1 MMDQLLPTDRRELCV
16 TEARRRFFEEGICP
30 DGTLPAEV
38 LRSWLRCRDAAVDY
52 QADGRGDPEGRSG
65 LCGARERSELLL
77 NNASGVMEHVFEQI
91 RASGSMVILADDHG
105 MILHSLGDPGFI
117 NRAQRVALQ
126 PGAVWSEGTRGTNAI
141 GTALV
146 EAAAVEVMGA
156 EHFLDRNA
164 ILTCSAAPIFN
175 PAGEVAGV
183 LDISG
188 DSRNNQRHTL
198 GLVRLATQ
206 LLEKRLFEL
215 EHACDLL
222 VAIHLR
228 PECIGGLQE
237 GLLAI
242 AQDGQVV
249 GANGSARTLLK
260 SLPAVLMGVDFS
272 RLFRLTF
279 GAFMDRCVRDPQA
292 LQALELRSGERVF
305 SRLRSAG
312 PLLGMSH
319 SSLRAHTNAPVARAQ
334 SKPGVKA
341 QDRRSGE
348 PTLESLATGDPK
360 LELALERAARIAGKD
375 IPLLIQGESGVGKEL
390 FARAFHFSGPR
401 SEGPFVALNCAAI
414 PESLIESELF
424 GYVGGAFTGSRRE
437 GAIGKVQ
444 QAHGGTLFLDEIGD
458 MPLSMQ
464 ARLLRVLQERCVAPV
479 GGQRQIPVDI
489 SLVCA
494 THWKLRDAVKAGSF
508 REDLYYRVNGLTVTV
523 PALRERSDIR
533 SIVARI
539 LAAELDGSKRTGEVA
554 ISEQVLKFIDSYPWP
569 GNIRQLQNVIRV
581 AAALL
586 DDHETEILPVHLPE
600 ELFGADPMDDAE
612 RASHGVVMELATGVN
627 ASGAPSSDSP
637 RSLDEIELEAI
648 ATVMREV
655 SGNVSAAARRLGI
668 SRNTLYRKMGRMN

>member
-1 MMDQLLPTDRRELCV
+1 MSQLLRTDGREFCV

-30 DGTLPAEV
+30 DGGLSAEV
-38 LRSWLRCRDAAVDY
+38 LRSWLRCREAAVDY

-65 LCGARERSELLL
+65 LGGARERSELLL
-77 NNASGVMEHVFEQI
+77 NNASGVMDHVFEQI
-91 RASGSMVILADDHG
+91 RASGSMVILADDLG
-105 MILHSLGDPGFI
+105 MILHSLGDSGFV

-126 PGAVWSEGTRGTNAI
+126 PGAVWSEDARGTNAI
-141 GTALV
+141 GTALI
-146 EAAAVEVMGA
+146 EAAAVEVIGA
-156 EHFLDRNA
+156 EHYLDRNG
-164 ILTCSAAPIFN
+164 ILNCSAAPIFN
-175 PAGEVAGV
+175 SAGEVAGV

-188 DSRNNQRHTL
+188 DSRSNQRHTL

-206 LLEKRLFEL
+206 LLEKRLFEV
-215 EHACDLL
+215 EHARDLL

-242 AQDGQVV
+242 AQDGQVA
-249 GANGSARTLLK
+249 GANSIARTLLK
-260 SLPAVLMGVDFS
+260 ASPSALVGVDFS
-272 RLFRLTF
+272 LLFRLSF
-279 GAFMDRCVRDPQA
+279 PAFMDRCARDPQA

-312 PLLGMSH
+312 PLLGMSR
-319 SSLRAHTNAPVARAQ
+319 STARTDVTVPAVRTQPVKVQ
-334 SKPGVKA
+334 S
-341 QDRRSGE
+341 RRNGE
-348 PTLESLATGDPK
+348 LTLESLATGDPK
-360 LELALERAARIAGKD
+360 LQLVLERAARIAGKD

-401 SEGPFVALNCAAI
+401 SAGPFVALNCAAI

-508 REDLYYRVNGLTVTV
+508 REDLYYRVNGLTVTL

-533 SIVARI
+533 CIVARI
-539 LAAELDGSKRTGEVA
+539 LAAELDGSMRADEVS

-586 DDHETEILPVHLPE
+586 DDDEREILPVHLPE
-600 ELFGADPMDDAE
+600 ELFSTDPMDDAE
-612 RASHGVVMELATGVN
+612 REHPGDAKAVVTGVN
-627 ASGAPSSDSP
+627 TIRASSSDASC
-637 RSLDEIELEAI
+637 SLDEIELEAI

-668 SRNTLYRKMGRMN
+668 SRNTLYRKIGRMS

>member
-1 MMDQLLPTDRRELCV
+1 MGELLRTDGREFCV

-30 DGTLPAEV
+30 DGGLSAEV
-38 LRSWLRCRDAAVDY
+38 LRSWLRCREAAVDY

-65 LCGARERSELLL
+65 LGGARERSELLL

-91 RASGSMVILADDHG
+91 RASGSMVILADDQG

-126 PGAVWSEGTRGTNAI
+126 PGAVWSEDARGTNAI

-146 EAAAVEVMGA
+146 EAAAIEVIGA

-164 ILTCSAAPIFN
+164 ILNCSAAPIFN

-188 DSRNNQRHTL
+188 DSRSNQRHTL
-198 GLVRLATQ
+198 GLVRLSTQ
-206 LLEKRLFEL
+206 LLEKRLFEV
-215 EHACDLL
+215 EHARELL

-249 GANGSARTLLK
+249 GANGIARALLK
-260 SLPAVLMGVDFS
+260 VSPAALVGVDFS
-272 RLFRLTF
+272 LLFRLSF
-279 GAFMDRCVRDPQA
+279 PALMDRCARDPQA

-312 PLLGMSH
+312 PLLGMSR
-319 SSLRAHTNAPVARAQ
+319 SSARKDVTAPALRTEPVKTQ
-334 SKPGVKA
+334 S
-341 QDRRSGE
+341 RRSGE
-348 PTLESLATGDPK
+348 LTLESLATGDPK
-360 LELALERAARIAGKD
+360 LQVALERAARIAGKD

-401 SEGPFVALNCAAI
+401 SAGPFVALNCAAI

-508 REDLYYRVNGLTVTV
+508 REDLYYRVNGLTVTL

-533 SIVARI
+533 CIVARI
-539 LAAELDGSKRTGEVA
+539 LAAELDGSARADEVS

-586 DDHETEILPVHLPE
+586 DDDEREILPVHLPE
-600 ELFGADPMDDAE
+600 ELFSTDPMDDAE
-612 RASHGVVMELATGVN
+612 REQPGEAKAVVTGVN
-627 ASGAPSSDSP
+627 MMRASSSDAL

-648 ATVMREV
+648 AMVMREV

-668 SRNTLYRKMGRMN
+668 SRNTLYRKIGRMS